1 MEDRKGRAGGSGG
14 AGIRVAAGLVVL
26 LGALWAVVG
35 GVEAEK
41 EIRALCTMVAPGQAW
56 GEVETLFATAAYLET
71 TSSGDAGSGSLV
83 ARSPANLGLSSCTV
97 IAADGLVQ
105 DHAYVVRIGVA
116 PLAAG
121 VAVGSLVLLVVFQL
135 LLAAG
140 LPLGRLAWGGRHVR
154 LPARLRVG
162 SGLSAVVLAAGAV
175 AAAEWVGWV
184 RVTERPGILEVFLT
198 VLALLF
204 GLSTLANFASSSRP
218 ERWTGGPLAL
228 LLTCALVALVLSGG
242 AG

>member
-1 MEDRKGRAGGSGG
+1 M
-14 AGIRVAAGLVVL
+14 L
-26 LGALWAVVG
+26 LGGLWGVVR

-41 EIRALCTMVAPGQAW
+41 EIRVLCTMVAPGQAW
-56 GEVETLFATAAYLET
+56 GEVEALFETAAYLQT

-83 ARSPANLGLSSCTV
+83 ARSPANLGLSSCAL
-97 IAADGLVQ
+97 IAAEGRVQ
-105 DHAYVVRIGVA
+105 DRTHVVRVGVA

-121 VAVGSLVLLVVFQL
+121 VAVGSLALLVVFQF

-140 LPLGRLAWGGRHVR
+140 LPLGRLAWGGLDVR
-154 LPARLRVG
+154 LPPRLRVG

-175 AAAEWVGWV
+175 AAAEWAGWLQL
-184 RVTERPGILEVFLT
+184 TERPGILEVFLT

-204 GLSTLANFASSSRP
+204 GLSTLANLASPSRP

-228 LLTCALVALVLSGG
+228 LLTCALAALVLSGG